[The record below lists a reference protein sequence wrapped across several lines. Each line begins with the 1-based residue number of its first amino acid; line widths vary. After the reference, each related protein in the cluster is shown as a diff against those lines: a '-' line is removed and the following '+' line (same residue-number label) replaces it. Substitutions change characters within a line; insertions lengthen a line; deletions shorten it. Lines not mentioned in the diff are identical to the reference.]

1 MEKQFLQFETSRLK
15 LIPTNLEDA
24 EFILELMSTP
34 KWHQYIGDRK
44 VYNLKQAQEYI
55 QTKMLPLLH
64 QRGFSNYT
72 IILKST
78 NEKIGSCG
86 LYDREKLEGI
96 DIGFALLPQFE
107 NKGYGYEAAQ
117 KILEA
122 AEKTFH
128 LDHLSAITTPS
139 NISSQKLLKK
149 LGLIE
154 KQSLQWDDETLLLFE
169 INF

>member
-15 LIPTNLEDA
+15 LIPTNLQDA
-24 EFILELMSTP
+24 EFILELMNTP
-34 KWHQYIGDRK
+34 KWHQFIGDRK

-72 IILKST
+72 VILKST

-107 NKGYGYEAAQ
+107 NNGYGFEAAQ
-117 KILEA
+117 RILEA
-122 AEKTFH
+122 AEKTFR
-128 LDHLSAITTPS
+128 LNHLSAITTQS
-139 NISSQKLLKK
+139 NTASQKLLKK

-154 KQSLQWDDETLLLFE
+154 KESLQWDDETLLLFE